1 MIQREHFLILSM
13 QHIGIPYLWGGKD
26 PRKGLDCSGMAEI
39 CLRILGIDP
48 PGIQNSQHL
57 YDHFIS
63 NGTVVL
69 QHIAGDQ
76 SRMQESLRATNI
88 DLGDLMFF
96 GKSVHE
102 ISHVGVYLGLDMY
115 LESAGGDHTTTTMA
129 EAVRRNAFVKVSSIN
144 HRKDLV
150 SIIRPN
156 GISWARPFSPP
167 G

>member
-1 MIQREHFLILSM
+1 MINREHFIILSM

-48 PGIQNSQHL
+48 KGVQNSQML
-57 YDHFIS
+57 YDYFILHGRS
-63 NGTVVL
+63 MNRVD
-69 QHIAGDQ
+69 GDQ
-76 SRMQESLRATNI
+76 I

-96 GKSVHE
+96 GKSGNH
-102 ISHVGVYLGLDMY
+102 ISHVGVYIGLNMY
-115 LESAGGDHTTTTMA
+115 LESAGGDHTTTSMS
-129 EAVRRNAFVKVSSIN
+129 EAVRRQAFVKLSPVD

-150 SIIRPN
+150 SIIRPD
-156 GISWARPFSPP
+156 GIQWARTFSPP